1 VRRFL
6 SRESGGVLV
15 FLGEA
20 GIGKSRLLDFT
31 VAASGRTVYRGRA
44 VEGNGSYRAVA
55 QALAGVSGIPEALRP
70 YRAALGLVVPA
81 WRSPDDSISVDPAV
95 VLGEGLIR
103 LLDGA
108 LLVLDDL
115 QWADPETVALVTYL
129 AEAARGRNLLVAVA
143 ARTDEP
149 GRFPPTPAMT
159 VLRLDRL
166 APDDAA
172 RLAEALGATAVS
184 ELVRVAAGLPLV
196 IEELASSPTLASGL
210 GAIVRSRTDRLTAIQ
225 RTVLGAAALLG
236 EAPDWTLLPTVTGS
250 SEPVVLEAL
259 EAAHGP
265 LLIPDPARPGQLA
278 WRHGLIREHVLAALA
293 APQRSALAAR
303 AAVALGDDPA
313 AADLFVLAGQR
324 SRATALL
331 LRLARRD
338 PSAPGALALLD
349 RAEPTPAVVAE
360 RVRLLTLAGRAPEA
374 LELGRG
380 LLGRLRGD
388 AHAAACLDLAEAAVT
403 TRRWADADRYLER
416 AGRPSQPRSLV
427 IAADAAFGP
436 GNLSRARELASS
448 VPSSDIPSLVQ
459 AHVIRARCDVRTDPD
474 AGRLLYARAAQLAAE
489 HGLAPQRVT
498 ALLGLATIDLDS
510 PGPPVSLLEA
520 RELALDTG
528 QLAQV
533 VWIDHLL
540 VDRAIVLDG
549 PAAAAPIAGG
559 AVQLAGQL
567 RLTGL
572 QAVGEAYLA
581 LCRQLTGD
589 TSGARCLLEQATARP
604 AAPLEVTA
612 AVSVVEAVRHL
623 LAHDLR
629 AAHGALDEGLRPL
642 LGRDETAPLFAFG
655 LWALLSTV
663 AGEPS
668 IVDLVGAAPASGRAA
683 NRAGLGY
690 ASAVLAR
697 DPVLLA
703 AADRVLPEPSW
714 WRRLLRLI
722 ALEAAVDGGW
732 GDPVPFLRV
741 DLEAF
746 TAHGDEQ
753 FARTARDLL
762 RRAGAPTRRGRGAAT
777 VPDRLRAA
785 GVTSREM
792 DVLRLVGA
800 GLSNR
805 EIAERLFL
813 SPRTVE
819 THVARLLAKTGTAT
833 RSGLTALSR

>member
-1 VRRFL
+1 
-6 SRESGGVLV
+6 
-15 FLGEA
+15 
-20 GIGKSRLLDFT
+20 
-31 VAASGRTVYRGRA
+31 
-44 VEGNGSYRAVA
+44 
-55 QALAGVSGIPEALRP
+55 
-70 YRAALGLVVPA
+70 
-81 WRSPDDSISVDPAV
+81 
-95 VLGEGLIR
+95 
-103 LLDGA
+103 
-108 LLVLDDL
+108 
-115 QWADPETVALVTYL
+115 
-129 AEAARGRNLLVAVA
+129 
-143 ARTDEP
+143 
-149 GRFPPTPAMT
+149 
-159 VLRLDRL
+159 
-166 APDDAA
+166 
-172 RLAEALGATAVS
+172 
-184 ELVRVAAGLPLV
+184 
-196 IEELASSPTLASGL
+196 
-210 GAIVRSRTDRLTAIQ
+210 
-225 RTVLGAAALLG
+225 
-236 EAPDWTLLPTVTGS
+236 
-250 SEPVVLEAL
+250 
-259 EAAHGP
+259 
-265 LLIPDPARPGQLA
+265 
-278 WRHGLIREHVLAALA
+278 
-293 APQRSALAAR
+293 
-303 AAVALGDDPA
+303 
-313 AADLFVLAGQR
+313 
-324 SRATALL
+324 
-331 LRLARRD
+331 
-338 PSAPGALALLD
+338 
-349 RAEPTPAVVAE
+349 
-360 RVRLLTLAGRAPEA
+360 
-374 LELGRG
+374 
-380 LLGRLRGD
+380 
-388 AHAAACLDLAEAAVT
+388 
-403 TRRWADADRYLER
+403 
-416 AGRPSQPRSLV
+416 V

-436 GNLSRARELASS
+436 GDLVRARELASS
-448 VPSSDIPSLVQ
+448 VPDSSPDVPSLVQ

-474 AGRLLYARAAQLAAE
+474 AGRVLYARAAQLAAE
-489 HGLAPQRVT
+489 HGLAAQRVT
-498 ALLGLATIDLDS
+498 ALLGLATVDLDS
-510 PGPPVSLLEA
+510 PGSPVSLLEA

-549 PAAAAPIAGG
+549 PAAASPVAQG
-559 AVQLAGQL
+559 AVELAGQL

-589 TSGARCLLEQATARP
+589 ASGARTLLEEAIARP
-604 AAPLEVTA
+604 TAPLEVTA

-629 AAHGALDEGLRPL
+629 AACGALDRGLRPL

-663 AGEPS
+663 VEEP
-668 IVDLVGAAPASGRAA
+668 VGASLASGRAA
-683 NRAGLGY
+683 NRAGLLY

-732 GDPVPFLRV
+732 GDPVPALRV

-746 TAHGDEQ
+746 SAAGDEQ

-819 THVARLLAKTGTAT
+819 THVARLLAKTGTPT
-833 RSGLTALSR
+833 RSGLAALSP